1 MKFFFIIPVFNDE
14 KSLVK
19 LIEEIKNI
27 LDKDSNELN
36 FIIVND
42 ASDEKL
48 NNLSNISNAHFINLK
63 SNQGNQKS
71 IYVGL
76 NYLNELNVN
85 YDYLIVMDSDGEDN
99 PKDIFKLID
108 KCKENNDKKIIFA
121 SRLRRNEGL
130 IFKFSY
136 FCYKLIFLILTG
148 KKLNFGNFSC
158 IPKQYVKNI
167 VNLPTISFHYSAS
180 ILKSK
185 IPYLSEPC
193 DKGKRYDGDSKMKLN
208 SLLLHA
214 LKSLSIYYEEILIRF
229 LVLSTAGIL
238 IGLFSIILIFF
249 NKFFATFVLIGW
261 SSNMVIGL
269 TIITIIFLFMFFS
282 CLLILLN
289 KNIYRENT
297 ENFKNYKFLIGTIEN
312 ANHD

>member
-1 MKFFFIIPVFNDE
+1 MLK
-14 KSLVK
+14 
-19 LIEEIKNI
+19 IKCGCHCI
-27 LDKDSNELN
+27 KCGS
-36 FIIVND
+36 
-42 ASDEKL
+42 
-48 NNLSNISNAHFINLK
+48 INLK

-76 NYLNELNVN
+76 NYLNELDVN

-99 PKDIFKLID
+99 PKNIYKLID

-130 IFKFSY
+130 IYKFSY
-136 FCYKLIFLILTG
+136 FCYKLIFRFLTG
-148 KKLNFGNFSC
+148 QKFNFGNFSC

-193 DKGKRYDGDSKMKLN
+193 DKAKRYDDDSKMKLN
-208 SLLLHA
+208 NILFHA

-229 LVLSTAGIL
+229 LILSSAGFL

-249 NKFFATFVLIGW
+249 IKFFASFVLIGW
-261 SSNMVIGL
+261 SSNMIIGL

-289 KNIYRENT
+289 KNIYRDNT
-297 ENFKNYKFLIGTIEN
+297 ENSKNYKFLIGTIEN
-312 ANHD
+312 VNHD

>member
-19 LIEEIKNI
+19 LIKEIKNI
-27 LDKDSNELN
+27 LNKDSNELN

-48 NNLSNISNAHFINLK
+48 NKHSNISNAHFINLK

-76 NYLNELNVN
+76 NYLNELDVN
-85 YDYLIVMDSDGEDN
+85 YDYLIVMDSDGEDD
-99 PKDIFKLID
+99 PKNIYKLID

-121 SRLRRNEGL
+121 SRLRSNAGL
-130 IFKFSY
+130 IYKFSY
-136 FCYKLIFLILTG
+136 FCYKLIFRFLTG
-148 KKLNFGNFSC
+148 QKFNFGNFSC

-193 DKGKRYDGDSKMKLN
+193 DKGKRYDDDSKMKLN
-208 SLLLHA
+208 NILLHA

-229 LVLSTAGIL
+229 LILSTAGFL
-238 IGLFSIILIFF
+238 IGLLS
-249 NKFFATFVLIGW
+249 NRYFVL
-261 SSNMVIGL
+261 N
-269 TIITIIFLFMFFS
+269 
-282 CLLILLN
+282 
-289 KNIYRENT
+289 R
-297 ENFKNYKFLIGTIEN
+297 
-312 ANHD
+312 

>member
-19 LIEEIKNI
+19 LIKEIKNI
-27 LDKDSNELN
+27 LNKDSNELN

-48 NNLSNISNAHFINLK
+48 NKHSNISNAHFINLK

-76 NYLNELNVN
+76 NYLNELDVN

-99 PKDIFKLID
+99 PKNIYKLID

-130 IFKFSY
+130 IYKFSY
-136 FCYKLIFLILTG
+136 FCYKLIFRFLTG
-148 KKLNFGNFSC
+148 QKFNFGNFSC

-193 DKGKRYDGDSKMKLN
+193 DKGKRYDDDSKMKLN
-208 SLLLHA
+208 SILLHA

-229 LVLSTAGIL
+229 LILSTTG
-238 IGLFSIILIFF
+238 F
-249 NKFFATFVLIGW
+249 
-261 SSNMVIGL
+261 
-269 TIITIIFLFMFFS
+269 
-282 CLLILLN
+282 
-289 KNIYRENT
+289 
-297 ENFKNYKFLIGTIEN
+297 
-312 ANHD
+312 